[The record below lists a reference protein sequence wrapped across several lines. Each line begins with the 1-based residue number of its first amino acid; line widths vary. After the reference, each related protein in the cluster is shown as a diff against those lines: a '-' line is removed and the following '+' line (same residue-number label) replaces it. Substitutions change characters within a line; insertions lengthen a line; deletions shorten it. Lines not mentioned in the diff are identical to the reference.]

1 MKNRIYIKDLKLK
14 EFKELVHSINKADK
28 TEFNNK
34 YDMNNPYYTDNQ
46 TLGVED
52 HQEVINK
59 RLKEIDKKDIQ
70 YIEKQANYW
79 GKTLIEKDLLEK
91 LKNFDFWK
99 NLLNILKKPK
109 SMKNVPPSKKLNI
122 TDY

>member
-1 MKNRIYIKDLKLK
+1 MKSEKSTKNTNG
-14 EFKELVHSINKADK
+14 EF
-28 TEFNNK
+28 TNK
-34 YDMNNPYYTDNQ
+34 YDNNNPYYTDKTEWGIKNNK
-46 TLGVED
+46 
-52 HQEVINK
+52 EVVNN

-99 NLLNILKKPK
+99 EWKHNEI
-109 SMKNVPPSKKLNI
+109 
-122 TDY
+122 

>member
-1 MKNRIYIKDLKLK
+1 MKSEKLTQDTK
-14 EFKELVHSINKADK
+14 VEF
-28 TEFNNK
+28 TNK
-34 YDMNNPYYTDNQ
+34 YDNDNPYYTNE
-46 TLGVED
+46 TEWEIKNNK
-52 HQEVINK
+52 EVVNE

-99 NLLNILKKPK
+99 EWKHNEI
-109 SMKNVPPSKKLNI
+109 
-122 TDY
+122 